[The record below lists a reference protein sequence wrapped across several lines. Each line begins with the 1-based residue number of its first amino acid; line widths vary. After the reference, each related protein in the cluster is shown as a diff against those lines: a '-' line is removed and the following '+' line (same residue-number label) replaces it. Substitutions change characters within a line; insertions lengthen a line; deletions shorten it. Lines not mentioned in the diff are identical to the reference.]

1 MPKTNMS
8 MNKKTN
14 KMRKPFFWRRREPI
28 AAETLRPAPTI
39 DADQLKDHPWWQP
52 TVWKAAA
59 LALVALMLL
68 PGRANGQFGIDIAAI
83 MAALSKVESL
93 MSTYVAAPLKT
104 INQTQQTV
112 AKYEQEVVYP
122 LAAINQARNSVT
134 QFENQFS
141 QVRNLFKGNVS
152 SATLPQSQNLES
164 ILLSR
169 NAGSLSTVS
178 PQFQNVYGVV
188 MPQNAASPQIRNMTD
203 MTDAQA
209 QDAMKRAIQIDS
221 LADAELAEADK
232 MGQQISATAPGSAPI
247 LEAEADVWVVRANAY
262 TQSALAEL
270 MRTRGIDIANQSKL
284 SKLAATDSTSSN
296 SLINGVL
303 TNR

>member
-1 MPKTNMS
+1 MADTN
-8 MNKKTN
+8 NKTN
-14 KMRKPFFWRRREPI
+14 KLRKPFFWRRREPI
-28 AAETLRPAPTI
+28 AAETARLASAI
-39 DADQLKDHPWWQP
+39 EADQPKDHPWWRP
-52 TVWKAAA
+52 TVWKAAG
-59 LALVALMLL
+59 LAVVALMLL

-112 AKYEQEVVYP
+112 AKYEQEVIYP
-122 LAAINQARNSVT
+122 IAAINQARNSVT

-141 QVRNLFKGNVS
+141 QVSNLFKGNVS

-169 NAGSLSTVS
+169 NAGNLATVS

-188 MPQNAASPQIRNMTD
+188 MAQNAASLQIRNMTD

-209 QDAMKRAIQIDS
+209 QDAMKRAIQIDA

-232 MGQQISATAPGSAPI
+232 MGQQISAAAPGSAPI

-284 SKLAATDSTSSN
+284 SKLAATDSISSN
-296 SLINGVL
+296 GLIKGVL

>member
-1 MPKTNMS
+1 MS
-8 MNKKTN
+8 ELNNKTN
-14 KMRKPFFWRRREPI
+14 KLRKPFFWRRKEPS
-28 AAETLRPAPTI
+28 AVETVRLASTI
-39 DADQLKDHPWWQP
+39 ELDQPKDHLWWRP

-59 LALVALMLL
+59 LAVVALMLI
-68 PGRANGQFGIDIAAI
+68 PDRANGQFGIDIAAI

-112 AKYEQEVVYP
+112 AKYEQEVIYP
-122 LAAINQARNSVT
+122 IAAINQARNSVT
-134 QFENQFS
+134 QFESQFS
-141 QVRNLFKGNVS
+141 QVGNLFKGNVS

-169 NAGSLSTVS
+169 NAGSISTVS

-188 MPQNAASPQIRNMTD
+188 MAQNSASPQIRNMTD

-209 QDAMKRAIQIDS
+209 QDAMKRAIQIDA

-232 MGQQISATAPGSAPI
+232 MGQQISTAAPGSAPI

-270 MRTRGIDIANQSKL
+270 MRTRGIDIANQCKL

-296 SLINGVL
+296 GLINGVL

>member
-1 MPKTNMS
+1 MENANPKTN
-8 MNKKTN
+8 KL
-14 KMRKPFFWRRREPI
+14 RKPIFWRRKEPI
-28 AAETLRPAPTI
+28 ATKTVRLASAIE
-39 DADQLKDHPWWQP
+39 ADQPKDHPWWRP

-59 LALVALMLL
+59 LAVVALMLL

-122 LAAINQARNSVT
+122 IAAINQARNSVT

-141 QVRNLFKGNVS
+141 QVTNLFKGNVS

-169 NAGSLSTVS
+169 NAGNLSTVS
-178 PQFQNVYGVV
+178 PQFQSVYGVV

-209 QDAMKRAIQIDS
+209 QDAMKRAIQIDA

-232 MGQQISATAPGSAPI
+232 MGQQISTAAPGSAPI
-247 LEAEADVWVVRANAY
+247 LEAEADVWGVRANAY

-284 SKLAATDSTSSN
+284 SKLAATDSTNSN
-296 SLINGVL
+296 GLINGVL

>member
-1 MPKTNMS
+1 MNDKTS
-8 MNKKTN
+8 
-14 KMRKPFFWRRREPI
+14 KMRKPFFWRRKEPI
-28 AAETLRPAPTI
+28 VSETVRLAPAI
-39 DADQLKDHPWWQP
+39 EADQPKDHPWWRP
-52 TVWKAAA
+52 TVWKATA
-59 LALVALMLL
+59 LAVVALMLL

-112 AKYEQEVVYP
+112 AKYEQEVIYP
-122 LAAINQARNSVT
+122 IAAINQARNSVT

-141 QVRNLFKGNVS
+141 QVTNLFKGNVS

-169 NAGSLSTVS
+169 NAGSISTVS

-188 MPQNAASPQIRNMTD
+188 MAQNSASPQIRNMTD

-209 QDAMKRAIQIDS
+209 QDAMKRAIQIDA

-232 MGQQISATAPGSAPI
+232 MGQQISVAAPGSAPI

-296 SLINGVL
+296 GVINGVL

>member
-8 MNKKTN
+8 VNNKTN
-14 KMRKPFFWRRREPI
+14 KLRRPFFWHRREPI
-28 AAETLRPAPTI
+28 AAETLRPPSAI
-39 DADQLKDHPWWQP
+39 EADQPKDHAWWRP
-52 TVWKAAA
+52 TVWKAAG
-59 LALVALMLL
+59 LAVVALMLL

-104 INQTQQTV
+104 INQTQQTI
-112 AKYEQEVVYP
+112 AKYEQEVIYP
-122 LAAINQARNSVT
+122 IAAINQARNSVT

-141 QVRNLFKGNVS
+141 QVSNLFKGNVS

-188 MPQNAASPQIRNMTD
+188 MAQNTASLQIRNMTD

-209 QDAMKRAIQIDS
+209 QDAMKRAIQIDA

-232 MGQQISATAPGSAPI
+232 MGQQISAAAPGSAPI

-270 MRTRGIDIANQSKL
+270 MRTRGIDMANQSKL
-284 SKLAATDSTSSN
+284 SKLAAMDSTSSN
-296 SLINGVL
+296 GLINGVL

>member
-1 MPKTNMS
+1 MADKKN
-8 MNKKTN
+8 KTN
-14 KMRKPFFWRRREPI
+14 KLRKPFFWRRTEAS
-28 AAETLRPAPTI
+28 AAETVRLASAI
-39 DADQLKDHPWWQP
+39 EADQSKDHSWWRP
-52 TVWKAAA
+52 TVWKAAG
-59 LALVALMLL
+59 LAVVALMLL
-68 PGRANGQFGIDIAAI
+68 PGRADGQFGIDIAAI

-122 LAAINQARNSVT
+122 IAAINQARNSVT

-141 QVRNLFKGNVS
+141 QVTNLFKGNVS

-169 NAGSLSTVS
+169 NAGSISTVS

-188 MPQNAASPQIRNMTD
+188 MAQNSASPQIRNMTD

-209 QDAMKRAIQIDS
+209 QDAMKRAIQIDA

-232 MGQQISATAPGSAPI
+232 MGQQISTAAPGSAPI

-296 SLINGVL
+296 GLINGVL

>member
-1 MPKTNMS
+1 
-8 MNKKTN
+8 
-14 KMRKPFFWRRREPI
+14 
-28 AAETLRPAPTI
+28 
-39 DADQLKDHPWWQP
+39 
-52 TVWKAAA
+52 
-59 LALVALMLL
+59 
-68 PGRANGQFGIDIAAI
+68 
-83 MAALSKVESL
+83 
-93 MSTYVAAPLKT
+93 MSTYVAAPLKM
-104 INQTQQTV
+104 INQTQQTI
-112 AKYEQEVVYP
+112 AKYEQEVIYP
-122 LAAINQARNSVT
+122 IAAINQARNSVT

-141 QVRNLFKGNVS
+141 QVGNLFKGNVS
-152 SATLPQSQNLES
+152 SATLPQSRNLES

-188 MPQNAASPQIRNMTD
+188 MAQNAASLQIRNMTD

-209 QDAMKRAIQIDS
+209 QDAMKRAIQIDA

-232 MGQQISATAPGSAPI
+232 MGQQISTAAPGSAPI

-270 MRTRGIDIANQSKL
+270 MRTRGIDMANQSKL

>member
-1 MPKTNMS
+1 MS
-8 MNKKTN
+8 NKTN
-14 KMRKPFFWRRREPI
+14 KLRMPFFWRRKEPS
-28 AAETLRPAPTI
+28 AVETVRLASTI
-39 DADQLKDHPWWQP
+39 ELDQPKDHPWWRP

-59 LALVALMLL
+59 LAVVALMLL

-112 AKYEQEVVYP
+112 AKYEQEVIYP
-122 LAAINQARNSVT
+122 IAAINQAKNSVT

-141 QVRNLFKGNVS
+141 QVSNLFKGNVS

-169 NAGSLSTVS
+169 NAGNLSTVS
-178 PQFQNVYGVV
+178 PHFQSVYGVV
-188 MPQNAASPQIRNMTD
+188 MAQNAASLQIRNMTD

-209 QDAMKRAIQIDS
+209 QDAMKRAIQIDA

-232 MGQQISATAPGSAPI
+232 MGQQISTAAPGSAPI

-284 SKLAATDSTSSN
+284 SKLAATDSTNSN
-296 SLINGVL
+296 GLINGVL

>member
-1 MPKTNMS
+1 MADMQN
-8 MNKKTN
+8 KTN
-14 KMRKPFFWRRREPI
+14 KLRKPFFWRRREPI
-28 AAETLRPAPTI
+28 AAEAVRLAPAI
-39 DADQLKDHPWWQP
+39 EADQSKDHPWWRP
-52 TVWKAAA
+52 TVWKAAG
-59 LALVALMLL
+59 LAVVALMLL

-112 AKYEQEVVYP
+112 AKYEQEVIYP
-122 LAAINQARNSVT
+122 IAAINQARNSVT

-141 QVRNLFKGNVS
+141 QVTNLFKGNVS

-169 NAGSLSTVS
+169 NAGSISTVS

-188 MPQNAASPQIRNMTD
+188 MAQNSASPQIRNMTD

-209 QDAMKRAIQIDS
+209 QDAMKRAIQIDA

-232 MGQQISATAPGSAPI
+232 MGQQISAAAPGSAPI

-284 SKLAATDSTSSN
+284 TKLAATDSTNSN

>member
-1 MPKTNMS
+1 MPD
-8 MNKKTN
+8 MNNKTN
-14 KMRKPFFWRRREPI
+14 KLRKPFFWRRREPT
-28 AAETLRPAPTI
+28 AAEAVRMAPAI
-39 DADQLKDHPWWQP
+39 EADQPKDQPWWRP
-52 TVWKAAA
+52 TVWKAVA
-59 LALVALMLL
+59 LAVVALMLL

-83 MAALSKVESL
+83 MTALSKVESL

-104 INQTQQTV
+104 INQAQQTI
-112 AKYEQEVVYP
+112 AKYEQEVIYP
-122 LAAINQARNSVT
+122 IAAINQARNSVT
-134 QFENQFS
+134 QFESQFS
-141 QVRNLFKGNVS
+141 QVGNLFKGNVS

-169 NAGSLSTVS
+169 NAGNLSTVS

-188 MPQNAASPQIRNMTD
+188 MAQNAASLQIRNMTD

-209 QDAMKRAIQIDS
+209 QDAMKRAIQIDA

-232 MGQQISATAPGSAPI
+232 MGQQISAAAPGSAPI

-284 SKLAATDSTSSN
+284 SKLAATDSTNSN

>member
-1 MPKTNMS
+1 MPD
-8 MNKKTN
+8 MNNKTN
-14 KMRKPFFWRRREPI
+14 KLRKPFFWRRKEPI
-28 AAETLRPAPTI
+28 ATKTVRLASAIE
-39 DADQLKDHPWWQP
+39 ADQSKDHPWWRP

-59 LALVALMLL
+59 LAVVALMLI
-68 PGRANGQFGIDIAAI
+68 PDRANGQFGIDIAAI

-112 AKYEQEVVYP
+112 AKYEQEVIYP
-122 LAAINQARNSVT
+122 IAAINQARNSVT
-134 QFENQFS
+134 QFESQFS
-141 QVRNLFKGNVS
+141 QVGNLFKGNVS

-169 NAGSLSTVS
+169 NAGSISTVS

-188 MPQNAASPQIRNMTD
+188 MAQNSASPQIRNMTD

-209 QDAMKRAIQIDS
+209 QDAMKRAIQIDA

-232 MGQQISATAPGSAPI
+232 MGQQISTAAPGSAPI

-296 SLINGVL
+296 GLINGVL